1 MIYCILILIL
11 SLLLFPVHS
20 FYIINA
26 GVIEQCST
34 GTTNLYLKQFDSKK
48 MGCLNQKWR
57 QVFMS
62 LEYTCVLNSLR
73 RKWKIQTNVN
83 QGSTWPKQIS
93 VLTNKGEII
102 YYSSRSIRIVL
113 MTENTTANY
122 SPYTLI
128 ILNQYFCSYL
138 Y

>member
-1 MIYCILILIL
+1 MIYSIIILIL

-34 GTTNLYLKQFDSKK
+34 GKNLYLKQFDSKK
-48 MGCLNQKWR
+48 MGCLNKKWR
-57 QVFMS
+57 QVFIS
-62 LEYTCVLNSLR
+62 LEYTCVINSLR
-73 RKWKIQTNVN
+73 RRWKIQTNVN

-93 VLTNKGEII
+93 VLTNKGENI

-113 MTENTTANY
+113 
-122 SPYTLI
+122 
-128 ILNQYFCSYL
+128 ILPQTIRRIL
-138 Y
+138 